1 MVEWR
6 EVRMILMLGSV
17 DVSVA
22 NWITIDSFAAHH
34 QSLNYRGYI
43 PPNTLFSRF
52 QSYGATHHDPVLHFY
67 EEHEED
73 PVTTVLS
80 WLASLSAIF
89 ILGKEWGL
97 WDVQVA
103 ANKLM

>member
-1 MVEWR
+1 
-6 EVRMILMLGSV
+6 MILMLGSV